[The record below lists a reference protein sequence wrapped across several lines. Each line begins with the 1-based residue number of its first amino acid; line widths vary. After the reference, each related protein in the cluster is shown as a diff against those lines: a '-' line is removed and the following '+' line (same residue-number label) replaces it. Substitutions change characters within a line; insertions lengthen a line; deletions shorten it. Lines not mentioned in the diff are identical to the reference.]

1 MKINEIINLAWRQ
14 LKERRLRTILTI
26 LAVAVGVTVI
36 IALSAQTEGVKIGIL
51 SNIAK
56 LGPNTI
62 VIAPSGRMPITDA
75 DIAKI
80 ETIENVTDVIPMYIF
95 NLKLLNVNQSS
106 TVFIGISSK
115 GLSDLLGGIRLV
127 NGSTYIDAS
136 APEAVV
142 GNNLAYDQLTGENL
156 IKVGQ
161 PLIATDMKG
170 RRVFIFSV
178 TGILNEY
185 GFSIARISLDDGVFI
200 PLEYA
205 KNMFRGR
212 GYNLIVVKTSSADN
226 VNDVSETLKYM
237 FGGRVHIFVVQQLIL
252 TINSITKQVDT
263 LLIGIAGTSFIAA
276 GLGTSN
282 IMMISVLER
291 IREIGILKAL
301 GMKNRNVMYLYLIQG
316 LLVGILG
323 GILGTILG
331 IILSYIFPAISGST
345 MAHSSLSLAKGRVLY
360 STYTPII
367 SPYYISIAFLL
378 SIAVTLIASIYPSW
392 RALKLSPVEALRYE

>member
-1 MKINEIINLAWRQ
+1 MKIIEIVNLAWRQ
-14 LKERRLRTILTI
+14 LRERRLRTILTI

-62 VIAPSGRMPITDA
+62 VIVPTGRMPITDA

-80 ETIENVTDVIPMYIF
+80 ETIGNVSDVIPMYVF
-95 NLKLLNVNQSS
+95 SLKLLNVNQSA
-106 TVFIGISSK
+106 TIFIGISSK
-115 GLSDLLGGIRLV
+115 GLIGLLGETRFV
-127 NGSTYIDAS
+127 NGSMYIDAS
-136 APEAVV
+136 APEAIV
-142 GNNLAYDQLTGENL
+142 GYNLAYDQITGENL

-161 PLIATDMKG
+161 PLITTDMRG

-185 GFSIARISLDDGVFI
+185 GFSIAKISLDDTVFI
-200 PLEYA
+200 PIEYA
-205 KNMFRGR
+205 RNMFRGR
-212 GYNLIVVKTSSADN
+212 GYNLIVIKTSSVDN
-226 VNDVSETLKYM
+226 VNDVSETLRYM
-237 FGGRVHIFVVQQLIL
+237 FGGRIHIFVVQQLIL
-252 TINSITKQVDT
+252 TINSITKQIDT

-301 GMKNRNVMYLYLIQG
+301 GMKNRSVMYLYIIQG
-316 LLVGILG
+316 LLIGILG
-323 GILGTILG
+323 GIIGIILG
-331 IILSYIFPAISGST
+331 IILSYIFPAIFGST
-345 MAHSSLSLAKGRVLY
+345 MASSPTSIARGRALY
-360 STYTPII
+360 STYSPVI
-367 SPYYISIAFLL
+367 SLYYVSIAFSL
-378 SIAVTLIASIYPSW
+378 SMIVTLIASIYPS
-392 RALKLSPVEALRYE
+392 